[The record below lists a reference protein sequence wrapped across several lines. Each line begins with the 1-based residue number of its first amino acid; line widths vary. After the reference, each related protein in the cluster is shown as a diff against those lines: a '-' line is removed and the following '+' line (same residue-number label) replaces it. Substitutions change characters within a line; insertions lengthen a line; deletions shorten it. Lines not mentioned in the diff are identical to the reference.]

1 MKKTYLKV
9 GILLSMLFTTAVS
22 YANVPSW
29 LIGKWADGNI
39 IVEITSD
46 SKMSIYERDI
56 LIKEGSF
63 TFDNNGFIE
72 TQWDKDLKPDDEYYF
87 CFSDLS
93 ESQWFAHEGGDK
105 LTKLPENTI
114 SNDNKSQEKDYSGKL
129 DSHIFVENP
138 QRCWKNI
145 SWVYGEWRIPANHPS
160 GKTYAVKITP
170 FYYQATNNIAE
181 SGAVDFS
188 GLSKKW
194 YKAMQGQH
202 SLLGDVIY
210 IDDLYFDLTAKRIY
224 QSNLDRKIYLE
235 QTVEYT
241 TTKAKV
247 IFGVIACILG
257 IGILLGLYFLIRKL
271 IRIIIF
277 NAKRVATWIK
287 TKWDNIKLKSVSAIK
302 KASATTKEQWEVNV
316 KPKAKST
323 IKKVSANAK
332 EQWEENVKP
341 MASSA
346 LNRIS
351 EEMKVKTDEVK
362 DKTMETKVEVETI
375 ETLTDTTASTNTN
388 TDMKTFGKN
397 IVTFVICVWM
407 LSKCMGCG
415 ESGMRSDGRNYIR
428 SIARD
433 PSSVEFVSYTS
444 AREVRALLKEEWNID
459 LDDKYDII
467 IFDIEATNGFG
478 GRNRESYAVFYVDG
492 EPKKHMD
499 ASEINGMNIRTVIEY
514 LDIE

>member
-1 MKKTYLKV
+1 MKNYFLKNI
-9 GILLSMLFTTAVS
+9 ILLSMIFASIYS
-22 YANVPSW
+22 YANIPSW
-29 LIGKWADGNI
+29 LIGKWTDGNI
-39 IVEITSD
+39 VVKITSD
-46 SKMSIYERDI
+46 NKMSIYEREI

-63 TFDNNGFIE
+63 TFDDNGFIE
-72 TQWDKDLKPDDEYYF
+72 TQWDKDIKPDDEYYF

-114 SNDNKSQEKDYSGKL
+114 SDDNKSQNKDYSGKL

-170 FYYQATNNIAE
+170 FYYQATSDMTE
-181 SGAVDFS
+181 SGTVDFS
-188 GLSKKW
+188 RLSKKW

-235 QTVEYT
+235 QTAEYT
-241 TTKAKV
+241 TTKAKI
-247 IFGVIACILG
+247 IFGIIVCILG

-277 NAKRVATWIK
+277 NAKKFATWIK
-287 TKWDNIKLKSVSAIK
+287 TKWDNIYPKAISAIN
-302 KASATTKEQWEVNV
+302 KASATTKEQWETNV

-323 IKKVSANAK
+323 IKKVSSNAK
-332 EQWEENVKP
+332 EQWEDNVKP

-346 LNRIS
+346 INRIS
-351 EEMKVKTDEVK
+351 EEIKT
-362 DKTMETKVEVETI
+362 KTSEVEDRTEASESEQKESSKQVSVYIKKYYKPALVIIIIIWLLGQCVGNNSTSLGDSQSADYSWVCGVWKVTTGLEKQTI
-375 ETLTDTTASTNTN
+375 CFLDN
-388 TDMKTFGKN
+388 G
-397 IVTFVICVWM
+397 I
-407 LSKCMGCG
+407 
-415 ESGMRSDGRNYIR
+415 YIR
-428 SIARD
+428 QRQGHG
-433 PSSVEFVSYTS
+433 SYAKS
-444 AREVRALLKEEWNID
+444 EETGSYYIQSDKSRIQLNDDRGRKTYID
-459 LDDKYDII
+459 I
-467 IFDIEATNGFG
+467 DIE
-478 GRNRESYAVFYVDG
+478 DKQL
-492 EPKKHMD
+492 KKYGIPYKRI
-499 ASEINGMNIRTVIEY
+499 SR
-514 LDIE
+514 